1 MKGRGEDNGPIGGHV
16 RPLNLGPVGS
26 SETSVT
32 NYQFALRKIP
42 VERRS
47 RLTRF
52 MEQDF
57 C

>member
-1 MKGRGEDNGPIGGHV
+1 MKGRREDNGPIGGYV
-16 RPLNLGPVGS
+16 RTLNLGPVGCS
-26 SETSVT
+26 QTSVT

-47 RLTRF
+47 LLTRF